1 MANDPKRVRDLC
13 AQVIDTKN
21 GALVRVAYF
30 RTFTEAHAWGR
41 AVIAPLDGM
50 LLRIGKREIPVVG

>member
-1 MANDPKRVRDLC
+1 MKPARRDLC

-30 RTFTEAHAWGR
+30 RTFTEAHGWGR
-41 AVIAPLDGM
+41 AVMAPLDGV
-50 LLRIGKREIPVVG
+50 LLLIRKRES